1 MKKNMY
7 IQPSVEVTAQLYRGV
22 LCASG
27 EVDNDPL
34 AGGGGIG
41 GDEPYDDP
49 KQRHNSTAQHTPY
62 VGVLC
67 GAFGKGFAG
76 V

>member
-34 AGGGGIG
+34 AGGGGID
-41 GDEPYDDP
+41 GD
-49 KQRHNSTAQHTPY
+49 
-62 VGVLC
+62 
-67 GAFGKGFAG
+67 
-76 V
+76 